1 MPSKLS
7 HLWYTPNLPYL
18 FYISAIAAGL
28 AMVSFEGIISSRA
41 LKRNEDEMPILQG
54 LGRGARITLIVYL
67 VAKVA
72 DMTYHGNWPLLAA
85 GSKASLFWSIEMIVG
100 VIVPIVLYSLK
111 SVRESVNG
119 LLVTS
124 GLVLFGV
131 VLNRFDVNFFAQA
144 GTDKLYFPTV
154 WELLVTFG
162 LISAIIL
169 AYRLAVMHL
178 PVFHEG
184 PLNR

>member
-1 MPSKLS
+1 
-7 HLWYTPNLPYL
+7 
-18 FYISAIAAGL
+18 
-28 AMVSFEGIISSRA
+28 
-41 LKRNEDEMPILQG
+41 
-54 LGRGARITLIVYL
+54 
-67 VAKVA
+67 
-72 DMTYHGNWPLLAA
+72 
-85 GSKASLFWSIEMIVG
+85 
-100 VIVPIVLYSLK
+100 
-111 SVRESVNG
+111 
-119 LLVTS
+119 
-124 GLVLFGV
+124 
-131 VLNRFDVNFFAQA
+131 LNRFDVNFFAQA